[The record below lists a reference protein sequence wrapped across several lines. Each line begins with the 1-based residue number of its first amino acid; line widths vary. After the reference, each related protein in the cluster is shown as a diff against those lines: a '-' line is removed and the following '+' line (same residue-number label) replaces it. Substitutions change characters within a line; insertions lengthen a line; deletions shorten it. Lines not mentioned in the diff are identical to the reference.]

1 MTINKM
7 ICNYIR
13 IEREETSAQ
22 PIALS
27 EATFIFRVTQDRVKA
42 AIKLDPTLADQ
53 VTIKNG
59 WIVSRVTRITR
70 KEVA

>member
-27 EATFIFRVTQDRVKA
+27 EVIFVFRVSQDRVKA

-59 WIVSRVTRITR
+59 WIVSRMTRITR